1 MQACRVGNRAEVRAA
16 MACSWVGKTT
26 DAIWRGEEGVR
37 EMLDARSAGRAVRG
51 WWEGESRMTGQ
62 SSSCGDIPQEF

>member
-1 MQACRVGNRAEVRAA
+1 MGNRAEAHAA
-16 MACSWVGKTT
+16 MACSWVGKTM
-26 DAIWRGEEGVR
+26 DAIRRRGGGEEGVR
-37 EMLDARSAGRAVRG
+37 EMLDASSAGRAVRV